1 MPFPRKKAPNK
12 FKERLPWASMI
23 GPYDI
28 FQDETETDRTLF
40 HITYLTDKAG
50 MYKY

>member
-1 MPFPRKKAPNK
+1 MT
-12 FKERLPWASMI
+12 

-28 FQDETETDRTLF
+28 FQDETEIDRILF